1 VTRRY
6 KILTTHEQ
14 AEINQR
20 YPRESSTI
28 LARAYGCTPPTIR
41 AAVLRAGGTIQPP
54 RNRRTATPVPIE
66 PAHTDSP

>member
-1 VTRRY
+1 M
-6 KILTTHEQ
+6 ITTAEQ
-14 AEINQR
+14 REINQR

-54 RNRRTATPVPIE
+54 RNRRTAAPVPP
-66 PAHTDSP
+66 PAARTDAP